1 MTLVRW
7 FLAPQQPRFYTGR
20 HRIGRRLF
28 VTARVDRRWAR

>member
-20 HRIGRRLF
+20 HRIGRRL
-28 VTARVDRRWAR
+28 VTRRVDRRWVK